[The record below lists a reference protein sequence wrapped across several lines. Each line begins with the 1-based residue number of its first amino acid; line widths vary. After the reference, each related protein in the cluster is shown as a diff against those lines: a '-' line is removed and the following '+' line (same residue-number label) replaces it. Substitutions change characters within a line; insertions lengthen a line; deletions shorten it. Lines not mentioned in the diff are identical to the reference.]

1 MNDVILYKG
10 KNNIYKKQFSI
21 TKLERKPRVAKMIIA
36 KQMTTSMNEELEK
49 LSDLMMKS
57 VMKGLIENGN

>member
-10 KNNIYKKQFSI
+10 KNNIYKTQFSI
-21 TKLERKPRVAKMIIA
+21 TKLERKPIVAKMIIA

>member
-36 KQMTTSMNEELEK
+36 KKMTT
-49 LSDLMMKS
+49 
-57 VMKGLIENGN
+57 